1 MVASPPL
8 VEGSRAMDGER
19 RLRIYLNDHLA
30 ATMLAR
36 ELARRSLSQNR
47 GSELGTFL
55 EGFLRDQSRERAAL
69 LEAMRRVGAAPQTFK
84 VAAAWMVERIGRLK
98 PNGQLTG
105 YSPLS
110 RLLEIEGLLS
120 LIRGARSMWL
130 ALARLD
136 DQRLRGLDF
145 LEGAERAGRH
155 MDELERIELEIVPDA
170 IGTSLSAG
178 ASKAL
183 EP

>member
-1 MVASPPL
+1 
-8 VEGSRAMDGER
+8 MDGQR

-30 ATMLAR
+30 TTLLAR
-36 ELARRSLSQNR
+36 ELAKRSLGRNR
-47 GSELGTFL
+47 GSELGAFL
-55 EGFLRDQSRERAAL
+55 EGFLWDQSRERAML
-69 LEAMRRVGAAPQTFK
+69 LEAMRRMGVAPQTFK
-84 VAAAWMVERIGRLK
+84 VAAAWMAERIGRLK

-110 RLLEIEGLLS
+110 RLLEIEGLLA

-136 DQRLRGLDF
+136 DPRLRGLDL
-145 LEGAERAGRH
+145 LERAERAERR
-155 MDELERIELEIVPDA
+155 MAELERIELEVVPEA
-170 IGTSLSAG
+170 IGTFGEG
-178 ASKAL
+178 APKAV

>member
-1 MVASPPL
+1 
-8 VEGSRAMDGER
+8 MDGER

-30 ATMLAR
+30 TTMLAR
-36 ELARRSLSQNR
+36 ELATRSLGRNR

-55 EGFLRDQSRERAAL
+55 DQFLEDQLRERAML
-69 LEAMRRVGAAPQTFK
+69 LEAMRGMSVAPQTLK
-84 VAAAWMVERIGRLK
+84 VAAAWMAERIGRLK

-110 RLLEIEGLLS
+110 RLLEIEGLLG

-136 DQRLRGLDF
+136 DERLRGLDL
-145 LEGAERAGRH
+145 LERVERADRQ
-155 MDELERIELEIVPDA
+155 MAELERIELEFVPEA
-170 IGTSLSAG
+170 IGTSG
-178 ASKAL
+178 AVARKSVD
-183 EP
+183 